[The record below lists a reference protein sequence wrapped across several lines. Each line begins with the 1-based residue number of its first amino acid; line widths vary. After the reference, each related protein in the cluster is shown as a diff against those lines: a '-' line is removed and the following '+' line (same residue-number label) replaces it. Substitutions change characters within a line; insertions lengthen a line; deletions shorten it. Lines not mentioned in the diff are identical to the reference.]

1 MISVP
6 VQLGLFFAASAHS
19 SGLRKEVP
27 KFIFFL
33 HAKLGYFERI
43 SGLSTGGSVV
53 GNIGLLVG

>member
-43 SGLSTGGSVV
+43 SGLSTGDNV
-53 GNIGLLVG
+53 GLRVG